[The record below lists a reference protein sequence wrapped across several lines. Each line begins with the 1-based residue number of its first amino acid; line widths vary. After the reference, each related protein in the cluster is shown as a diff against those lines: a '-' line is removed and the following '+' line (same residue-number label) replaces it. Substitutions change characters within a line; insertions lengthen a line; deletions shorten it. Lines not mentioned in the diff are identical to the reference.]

1 MPQPDYVEYGSLAT
15 VPGPLRCLGSTQW
28 GFMAEADHGRLDAL
42 CRRIF
47 AEPTGGEVDLRPLGS
62 HVLITLGRIER
73 IVSEV
78 APFDRMGSSPEGQ
91 AAVWIP
97 VGRVRGDGD
106 RLVAE
111 ELLMFTPFMWVDNPI
126 SLPSGREMYGFAK
139 TFGWMELPEG
149 DAAVSL
155 GLDVFG
161 MDFDRDEVPTRRP
174 LLRLEPGDPVGL
186 AELAWTGLL
195 DLAHHLRQPVEVHA
209 GLRLA
214 ESIVDDVRKDAV
226 RQAFLHQVRSP
237 EDGRRA
243 ALQQVTEVAYRVLR
257 FRGRP
262 LRHEY
267 RVTVSP
273 LDSHPL
279 GAELGLGDQTISH
292 AFRTESD
299 FVVESGRVLW
309 DSGSVQTRR

>member
-1 MPQPDYVEYGSLAT
+1 MPPPDYVEYGSLAT

-28 GFMAEADHGRLDAL
+28 GFMAEADHDRLDAL
-42 CRRIF
+42 CRRVF
-47 AEPTGGEVDLRPLGS
+47 AEPSGGEVDLRPLGS
-62 HVLITLGRIER
+62 HVVVTLGRIER

-78 APFDRMGSSPEGQ
+78 GPFDRMGSSPEGQ

-97 VGRVRGDGD
+97 VGRVP
-106 RLVAE
+106 VAE
-111 ELLMFTPFMWVDNPI
+111 DLLMFTPYMWVDNPI

-139 TFGWMELPEG
+139 AFGWMELPDS
-149 DAAVSL
+149 DAAPA
-155 GLDVFG
+155 GLDVYG
-161 MDFDRDEVPTRRP
+161 MDFGRDETPSRRP
-174 LLRLEPGDPVGL
+174 LLRLEQGDRVDV
-186 AELAWTGLL
+186 AELAWANLL
-195 DLAHHLRQPVEVHA
+195 DLARHLRKPVDFRA

-214 ESIVDDVRKDAV
+214 ESIADDVRKNAV

-243 ALQQVTEVAYRVLR
+243 ALQQVTEVPYRVLR

-262 LRHEY
+262 LGREY
-267 RVTVSP
+267 RLTVEP

-279 GAELGLGDQTISH
+279 GAELGLADQTIRY

-299 FVVESGRVLW
+299 FVVEAGRVLW
-309 DSGSVQTRR
+309 DSGSVRDRR

>member
-1 MPQPDYVEYGSLAT
+1 MPPPEYVEYGSLAT

-28 GFMAEADHGRLDAL
+28 GFMAEADRERLDAL
-42 CRRIF
+42 CRRVF
-47 AEPTGGEVDLRPLGS
+47 AEPSGGEVDLRPLGG

-78 APFDRMGSSPEGQ
+78 APFDRMGNSPEGQ

-97 VGRVRGDGD
+97 VGRVRD
-106 RLVAE
+106 RPVAK
-111 ELLMFTPFMWVDNPI
+111 ELLMFTPYMWVDNPI

-139 TFGWMELPEG
+139 AFGWMELP
-149 DAAVSL
+149 DSDSAPA

-161 MDFDRDEVPTRRP
+161 MDFDREETPSRRP
-174 LLRLEPGDPVGL
+174 LLRFEPGDRVDL

-195 DLAHHLRQPVEVHA
+195 DLAHHLRQPVKLHA

-214 ESIVDDVRKDAV
+214 ESIVDEVRKDTV
-226 RQAFLHQVRSP
+226 RQAFLHQVRAP

-262 LRHEY
+262 LDHEY
-267 RVTVSP
+267 RLTVRP

-279 GAELGLGDQTISH
+279 APELGLGDQTIRY

-299 FVVESGRVLW
+299 FVLGPGRVLW
-309 DSGSVQTRR
+309 DSGSVLGRR

>member
-1 MPQPDYVEYGSLAT
+1 MPLPEYVEYGSLAT

-28 GFMAEADHGRLDAL
+28 GFLAEADHERLEAL
-42 CRRIF
+42 CRRVF
-47 AEPTGGEVDLRPLGS
+47 AEPTGGEIDLRPLGS

-97 VGRVRGDGD
+97 VVRD
-106 RLVAE
+106 RSVAE
-111 ELLMFTPFMWVDNPI
+111 ELLMFTPYMWVDNPI

-139 TFGWMELPEG
+139 AFGWMELP
-149 DAAVSL
+149 DADSAPA

-161 MDFDRDEVPTRRP
+161 MDFDRDETPSRRP
-174 LLRLEPGDPVGL
+174 LLRLEPGDRVDL
-186 AELAWTGLL
+186 AELAWTGVL
-195 DLAHHLRQPVEVHA
+195 DLARHLRGSVQA

-214 ESIVDDVRKDAV
+214 ESIADDLRKGGV
-226 RQAFLHQVRSP
+226 RQAFLYQMRSP

-257 FRGRP
+257 FSGRP
-262 LRHEY
+262 LRNEY
-267 RVTVSP
+267 RLTVSP

-279 GAELGLGDQTISH
+279 GAELGLHDQTIQY

-299 FVVESGRVLW
+299 FVVEPGRVLW
-309 DSGSVQTRR
+309 DSGSVQPRR